1 MEHFFNLLD
10 DQMRYRALVAQ
21 ELQSWKRISRDFK
34 AFQKREKQLDK
45 MMARANRPR
54 DKIGRVIKKNVWG
67 DEIVRVKNKW
77 MLRSEVDGS

>member
-1 MEHFFNLLD
+1 
-10 DQMRYRALVAQ
+10 MRYRALVAQ